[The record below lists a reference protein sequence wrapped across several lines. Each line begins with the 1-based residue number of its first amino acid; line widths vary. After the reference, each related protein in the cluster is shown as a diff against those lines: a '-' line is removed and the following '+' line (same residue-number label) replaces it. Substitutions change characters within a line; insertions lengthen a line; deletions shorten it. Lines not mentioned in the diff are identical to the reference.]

1 MISGRSGDEGKEA
14 GRGRRFVPLKQRVGR
29 GVLLAGE
36 VKNEHFER
44 GECLSLSF

>member
-1 MISGRSGDEGKEA
+1 MISGRNGDEERET
-14 GRGRRFVPLKQRVGR
+14 GRGGRFVPLKQRFGR

>member
-14 GRGRRFVPLKQRVGR
+14 GRGGRFVPLKQRFGR

-36 VKNEHFER
+36 GKNEHFER